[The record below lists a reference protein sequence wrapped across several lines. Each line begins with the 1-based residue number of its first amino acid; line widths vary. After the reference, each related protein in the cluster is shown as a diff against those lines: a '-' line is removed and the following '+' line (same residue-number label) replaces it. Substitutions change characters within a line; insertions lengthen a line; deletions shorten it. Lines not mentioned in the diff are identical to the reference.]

1 MSREKQ
7 LVKNTAIITIGKI
20 CTQLVTFLL
29 LPLYT
34 AILST
39 EEYGIVDLLNNLVN
53 LCLPIVTFQIEQAIF
68 RYLIEVRNQ
77 EKEEKEIITTSIFT
91 VILQIVIYVLI
102 YCLVSNFIHNDYK
115 YFLLTNVIVCIM
127 SSIMLQIA
135 RGLGDNKRYA
145 LGSFIIASLI
155 IVFNVI
161 FITLFRW
168 GAYGMLLANFVA
180 HLIGSVYLFIAEKTI
195 TKISFKSFN
204 RNVLKKLLKYS
215 IPLIPNAISW
225 WILNASD
232 RIIITYIIN
241 ASATGILSLANKFS
255 SVYMTVYNIFNI
267 AWTESVALYIK
278 DKDSEEYISKISN
291 IIFNLFSFM
300 ALGIIAVMPFVFD
313 LFINEK
319 FREAYNLI
327 PILMV
332 AVIFNMLIG
341 LISVIY
347 VAKKDTKA
355 IAKTSFC
362 TAIINI
368 IIDLAAVNFI
378 GVYAATI
385 STLIAYVIMAIYRY
399 YDVSKKYIKIK
410 LDSQNIF
417 IVFIIGIIIIF
428 AYYINIKYLNV
439 IALLICI
446 IGAISLNKNS
456 ISFIKKFIINK
467 FKGKKVNEKNG

>member
-1 MSREKQ
+1 MNREKQ

-20 CTQLVTFLL
+20 STQLITFLL

-34 AILST
+34 SILST
-39 EEYGIVDLLNNLVN
+39 EEYGIVDLLNTLVN
-53 LCLPIVTFQIEQAIF
+53 FCLPIVTLQIEQAIF
-68 RYLIEVRNQ
+68 RYLIEARNQ
-77 EKEEKEIITTSIFT
+77 EKKEKEIITTSIFT
-91 VILQIVIYVLI
+91 VVLQIIIYVLI
-102 YCLVSNFIHNDYK
+102 YCCFSMFINNDYK
-115 YFLLTNVIVCIM
+115 YFLLTNVIACIM

-145 LGSFIIASLI
+145 VGSFIIASLI

-168 GAYGMLLANFVA
+168 GAYGMLLANLFS
-180 HLIGSVYLFIAEKTI
+180 HLIGAIYLFIAEKI
-195 TKISFKSFN
+195 ANKISYKLFDKD
-204 RNVLKKLLKYS
+204 VLKKLLKYS

-232 RIIITYIIN
+232 RIIITYLIS
-241 ASATGILSLANKFS
+241 ASATGILSLANKFP
-255 SVYMTVYNIFNI
+255 SVYMTAYNIFNM

-291 IIFNLFSFM
+291 IIFNLFSSM
-300 ALGIIAVMPFVFD
+300 ALGIIAIIPFVFNI
-313 LFINEK
+313 FINEK
-319 FREAYNLI
+319 FKDSYYLI

-332 AVIFNMLIG
+332 AAIFNMLIG

-355 IAKTSFC
+355 IAKTSFL

-368 IIDLAAVNFI
+368 IIDLSLVNFI

-385 STLIAYVIMAIYRY
+385 STLIAYMLMAIYRY
-399 YDVSKKYIKIK
+399 YDVSKKYVKIK
-410 LDSQNIF
+410 LNNKNLSVIL
-417 IVFIIGIIIIF
+417 IIGIIVIL
-428 AYYINIKYLNV
+428 AYYTNVLFINV
-439 IALLICI
+439 ISLIICI
-446 IGAISLNKNS
+446 IGIIALNKNS
-456 ISFIKKFIINK
+456 IIIIKEFIINK
-467 FKGKKVNEKNG
+467 FKGKKINEND